1 MVKNRK
7 RISIFMLSLMFLSN
21 IATNSVQATA
31 EYKNGHVENYKI
43 KSFTMVNST
52 IRIKT
57 DDNILYLNYSDIE
70 DIQINS

>member
-1 MVKNRK
+1 MVL
-7 RISIFMLSLMFLSN
+7 F
-21 IATNSVQATA
+21 V

-70 DIQINS
+70 DIQIN

>member
-1 MVKNRK
+1 M
-7 RISIFMLSLMFLSN
+7 IIF
-21 IATNSVQATA
+21 IK
-31 EYKNGHVENYKI
+31 YKNGHVENYKI
-43 KSFTMVNST
+43 KSLTMVNST

>member
-1 MVKNRK
+1 MVLFVK
-7 RISIFMLSLMFLSN
+7 
-21 IATNSVQATA
+21 
-31 EYKNGHVENYKI
+31 YKNGRVENYKI

-70 DIQINS
+70 DIQITS

>member
-1 MVKNRK
+1 MVL
-7 RISIFMLSLMFLSN
+7 F
-21 IATNSVQATA
+21 V

-52 IRIKT
+52 IHIKT

-70 DIQINS
+70 DIKINS

>member
-1 MVKNRK
+1 MVL
-7 RISIFMLSLMFLSN
+7 F
-21 IATNSVQATA
+21 V

-57 DDNILYLNYSDIE
+57 DDNILYLDYSDIE

>member
-1 MVKNRK
+1 MVL
-7 RISIFMLSLMFLSN
+7 F
-21 IATNSVQATA
+21 V

-57 DDNILYLNYSDIE
+57 DDNILYLNYSDID

>member
-1 MVKNRK
+1 MVL
-7 RISIFMLSLMFLSN
+7 F
-21 IATNSVQATA
+21 V

-70 DIQINS
+70 DIQINP

>member
-1 MVKNRK
+1 MVL
-7 RISIFMLSLMFLSN
+7 F
-21 IATNSVQATA
+21 V
-31 EYKNGHVENYKI
+31 EYKNGYVENYKI

-57 DDNILYLNYSDIE
+57 DGNNILYLDYSDIE

>member
-1 MVKNRK
+1 MVL
-7 RISIFMLSLMFLSN
+7 F
-21 IATNSVQATA
+21 V
-31 EYKNGHVENYKI
+31 EYKNGSFENYKI

>member
-1 MVKNRK
+1 MVL
-7 RISIFMLSLMFLSN
+7 F
-21 IATNSVQATA
+21 V

-43 KSFTMVNST
+43 KSFTMMNST

>member
-1 MVKNRK
+1 M
-7 RISIFMLSLMFLSN
+7 IIY
-21 IATNSVQATA
+21 I

-57 DDNILYLNYSDIE
+57 DGNNILYLNYSDIE